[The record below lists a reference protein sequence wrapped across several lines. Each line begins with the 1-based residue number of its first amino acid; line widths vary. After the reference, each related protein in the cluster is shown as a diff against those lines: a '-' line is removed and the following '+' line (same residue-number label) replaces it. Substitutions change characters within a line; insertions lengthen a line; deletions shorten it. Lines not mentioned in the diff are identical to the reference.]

1 MEELKKLDELMKIDE
16 THRLMGCLTGRF
28 PNLELH
34 PKIISAI
41 ALHDTVPEE
50 IRGQFN
56 VARNMALHQYF
67 FYALAPEIQLKTYT
81 IIEFALRLKA
91 NSARKL
97 MLGALLEKAAKNG
110 WIVDAG
116 FRHIQNPLPENP
128 YCTGLIKILP
138 TLRNEAA
145 HGSSNLTPDN
155 IGHLEKCADLVNQL
169 FPLPLE
175 TLQI

>member
-1 MEELKKLDELMKIDE
+1 
-16 THRLMGCLTGRF
+16 
-28 PNLELH
+28 
-34 PKIISAI
+34 
-41 ALHDTVPEE
+41 
-50 IRGQFN
+50 
-56 VARNMALHQYF
+56 
-67 FYALAPEIQLKTYT
+67 
-81 IIEFALRLKA
+81 
-91 NSARKL
+91 